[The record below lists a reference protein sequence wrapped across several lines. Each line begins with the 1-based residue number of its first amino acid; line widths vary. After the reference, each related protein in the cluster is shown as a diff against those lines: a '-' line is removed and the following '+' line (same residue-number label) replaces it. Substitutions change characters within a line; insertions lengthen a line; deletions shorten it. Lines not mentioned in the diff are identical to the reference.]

1 MDDDPVTNLPGL
13 TETFRTSD
21 IEIPVPSAGSDSMF
35 VSDVLAE
42 TVRLLNIPYI
52 ALNPGASYRGLHDS
66 LVKHLGV
73 WSRDSVERI
82 MVESFWLIKVTFPF
96 MEEYTKRSRGIFD
109 RIFGLMALHRMFALL
124 ESF

>member
-1 MDDDPVTNLPGL
+1 
-13 TETFRTSD
+13 
-21 IEIPVPSAGSDSMF
+21 
-35 VSDVLAE
+35 
-42 TVRLLNIPYI
+42 LNIPYI